1 MKKRIVISIILLALL
16 TTITSQQKITVSKF
30 NLKKIIVANNFLIK
44 EKDIKNLLLPVYDRN
59 LVFLDYSEIEKALMQ
74 NSFIESFNIKKKY
87 PNTLKIKIFEK
98 KPIAILQNKKKK
110 YYLSERIDLIEFEN
124 LKNYQDLPYIFGNK
138 ENFKIIYDDLKKINF
153 PLNLVKKFIFYDSNR
168 WDLETIDK
176 KIVKLPNKNYT
187 QSLENFLKIKDKKRF
202 KNYKVFDYRLEKQL
216 ILK

>member
-30 NLKKIIVANNFLIK
+30 NLKKIILENNFLIK
-44 EKDIKNLLLPVYDRN
+44 EKDIKNSLLPIYDRN
-59 LVFLDYSEIEKALMQ
+59 LVFLDYSEIEKVLMQ
-74 NSFIESFNIKKKY
+74 NSFIESFKIKKKY

>member
-30 NLKKIIVANNFLIK
+30 NLKKIIVENNFLIK
-44 EKDIKNLLLPVYDRN
+44 EKDIKNSLLPIYDRN
-59 LVFLDYSEIEKALMQ
+59 LVFLDYSEIEKVLMQ
-74 NSFIESFNIKKKY
+74 NSFIESFKIKKKY

>member
-30 NLKKIIVANNFLIK
+30 NLKKIIVENNFLIK
-44 EKDIKNLLLPVYDRN
+44 EKDIKNSLLPIYDRN
-59 LVFLDYSEIEKALMQ
+59 LVFLDYSEIEKVLMQ
-74 NSFIESFNIKKKY
+74 NSFIESFKIKKKY

-153 PLNLVKKFIFYDSNR
+153 PLNLVKKFIFFDSNR
-168 WDLETIDK
+168 WDIETIDK